1 MTAYVIV
8 HFTVKDQEKLAQY
21 GAGAGATLAA
31 FGGEFVTRGTVTEVL
46 HGSHDHKGAVL
57 LKLPQRRVSP
67 QLVQFRCLPGQH
79 RDPFASD
86 RHRLYRYRGILIAGA
101 DRGSMSV

>member
-21 GAGAGATLAA
+21 GAGAGPTLAA

-46 HGSHDHKGAVL
+46 
-57 LKLPQRRVSP
+57 
-67 QLVQFRCLPGQH
+67 
-79 RDPFASD
+79 
-86 RHRLYRYRGILIAGA
+86 
-101 DRGSMSV
+101 